1 MHHLDARGLIEM
13 ADSLRDAAIA
23 AAHGYVGAIN
33 ALDVEQ
39 LIELFAADATL
50 VHPFGVFSG
59 HAKLGEF
66 YGGLVI
72 PAKTRLSVT
81 RTVADQNTCVI
92 EVTGIS
98 PQAPDKP
105 QYAIDVF
112 EVDAHGKIT
121 TLTIY
126 YRNFDLR

>member
-1 MHHLDARGLIEM
+1 MAQSARE
-13 ADSLRDAAIA
+13 AAIA
-23 AAHGYVGAIN
+23 AAHGYVNAIN
-33 ALDVEQ
+33 ALDLAQ
-39 LIELFAADATL
+39 LINLFATDATL

-59 HAKLGEF
+59 HEKLSEF

-72 PAKTRLSVT
+72 PAQTQLKIT
-81 RTVADQNTCVI
+81 RTIADGNVGVI

-105 QYAIDVF
+105 QFAIDVF
-112 EVDAHGKIT
+112 DVDSQGKIT

>member
-1 MHHLDARGLIEM
+1 M
-13 ADSLRDAAIA
+13 ASSLRDAAIA
-23 AAHGYVGAIN
+23 AAHGYVNAIN
-33 ALDVEQ
+33 ALDLAQ
-39 LIELFAADATL
+39 LINLFAADATL
-50 VHPFGVFSG
+50 VHPYGVFSG
-59 HAKLGEF
+59 HDKLSEF

-72 PAKTRLSVT
+72 PAKTQLGIS
-81 RTVADQNTCVI
+81 RTVGDGNACVI

-112 EVDAHGKIT
+112 EVNDAGKIT

>member
-1 MHHLDARGLIEM
+1 M
-13 ADSLRDAAIA
+13 ATSQRDAAIA
-23 AAHGYVGAIN
+23 AAHGYVHAIN
-33 ALDVEQ
+33 ALDLAR
-39 LIELFAADATL
+39 LIDLFAVDATL
-50 VHPFGVFSG
+50 IHPYGVFSG
-59 HAKLGEF
+59 HEKLSEF

-72 PAKTRLSVT
+72 PAQTRLTIT
-81 RTVADQNTCVI
+81 RTVADGNSCVI

-112 EVDAHGKIT
+112 EVDAQGKIT

>member
-1 MHHLDARGLIEM
+1 M
-13 ADSLRDAAIA
+13 ATPARDAAIK
-23 AAHGYVGAIN
+23 AAHGYAAAIN
-33 ALDVEQ
+33 ALDLPQ
-39 LIELFAADATL
+39 LIALFATDATL

-59 HAKLGEF
+59 HDKLSEF

-72 PAKTRLSVT
+72 PAKTHLDIT
-81 RTVADQNTCVI
+81 RTVADGNFCVI

-112 EVDAHGKIT
+112 EVDAQGRIT
-121 TLTIY
+121 NLTIY